1 MEENRFTWNLED
13 IYPDEQAWYQDLSK
27 AKELTA
33 KLAAMQGKVCQDGHT
48 LLEALDLSTKCS
60 EYIAKLFTY
69 ASCHYDAQMGNAGY
83 KKLYETICGENSA
96 AAEQTSFLMP
106 ELMELTRESFDRL
119 CAQVPELALYTHYI
133 EDLLSQKEHILD
145 ERSEQMLVRMQ
156 DIHSSFKKSTP
167 TCVSTTPRARRLP
180 TVRATNWWSAMRPTA
195 QRWSTRTALSAKSFL
210 KSC

>member
-106 ELMELTRESFDRL
+106 ELMELTR
-119 CAQVPELALYTHYI
+119 
-133 EDLLSQKEHILD
+133 
-145 ERSEQMLVRMQ
+145 
-156 DIHSSFKKSTP
+156 
-167 TCVSTTPRARRLP
+167 
-180 TVRATNWWSAMRPTA
+180 
-195 QRWSTRTALSAKSFL
+195 
-210 KSC
+210 

>member
-119 CAQVPELALYTHYI
+119 CAQVPELALYTH
-133 EDLLSQKEHILD
+133 S
-145 ERSEQMLVRMQ
+145 
-156 DIHSSFKKSTP
+156 
-167 TCVSTTPRARRLP
+167 
-180 TVRATNWWSAMRPTA
+180 
-195 QRWSTRTALSAKSFL
+195 
-210 KSC
+210 